1 MASASNSQRPPPS
14 GKNSNYFFCGKN
26 MSLKLDYVIREYQIK
41 EVLLFYDNPVIS
53 ASKNVKGRLY

>member
-1 MASASNSQRPPPS
+1 MQVIANVLRPVERIQTT
-14 GKNSNYFFCGKN
+14 FLWKN

-53 ASKNVKGRLY
+53 ASKNVKGGLY

>member
-1 MASASNSQRPPPS
+1 MQVIANVLRQVERIQTT
-14 GKNSNYFFCGKN
+14 FLWKN

-53 ASKNVKGRLY
+53 ASKNVKGGLY